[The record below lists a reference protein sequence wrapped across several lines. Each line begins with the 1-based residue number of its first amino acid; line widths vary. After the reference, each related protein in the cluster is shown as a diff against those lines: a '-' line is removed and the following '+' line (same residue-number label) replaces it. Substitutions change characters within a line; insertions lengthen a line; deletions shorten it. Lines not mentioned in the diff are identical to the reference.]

1 MHPTYKRRVGA
12 RTKTTVIVHGG
23 VRFLSYR
30 LHILKRRLLVYYVHF
45 CRLVCSRVEPFAFLC
60 PLLSFASLLRLSVII
75 ASLDACLTYFVVVA
89 VCIVP
94 GAALQPNFGEPP
106 LQLRRTRGS
115 FYVLI
120 LICTLAFLYPHHVRP
135 YLQHDQ
141 FSM

>member
-12 RTKTTVIVHGG
+12 RAKTTVTVHGG

-30 LHILKRRLLVYYVHF
+30 LHILKRRLLVYYVLVLSPSHF
-45 CRLVCSRVEPFAFLC
+45 LR
-60 PLLSFASLLRLSVII
+60 PLLSFANLLRLSVII
-75 ASLDACLTYFVVVA
+75 VSLDVDACLTYFVVA
-89 VCIVP
+89 VCIAP

-106 LQLRRTRGS
+106 LQLRCTRGS
-115 FYVLI
+115 FYTFI